1 VRPAAALDLIPLYA
15 RIDIIRAETGEFL
28 LMELELVEPSL
39 YLKTSP
45 LAPQRFA
52 AAIDRWFAD

>member
-1 VRPAAALDLIPLYA
+1 MDLIPLYA